1 MIMVLLG
8 APGTGKGTQA
18 QFLAQ
23 RFGLEV
29 IAPGDILRQE
39 MKNGTTLGKKAE
51 KYVKSGGL
59 VPDELIID
67 MMRGRIEGSEKQN
80 HEHDGFIFD
89 GFPRNLSQ
97 ARALEKM
104 LVSLGSGIDRAIYF
118 HMPEQRIIE
127 RLSGRR
133 VCTDCGETYH
143 IVYNP
148 PKRQEVCG
156 KCGGTLYQRDDDKP
170 EIIRQRLETYNRDTA
185 PIIDYYSKKDY
196 YLQVDADE
204 DIEKV
209 KDNITRVLGG

>member
-1 MIMVLLG
+1 MIIVLLG

-18 QFLAQ
+18 NFIAE

-29 IAPGDILRQE
+29 ISPGDILRQE

-51 KYVKSGGL
+51 KFVKSGGL
-59 VPDELIID
+59 VPDDLIIE
-67 MMRGRIEGSEKQN
+67 MMRERIERSGN
-80 HEHDGFIFD
+80 LPARHNGFIFD

-97 ARALEKM
+97 AKALEKM
-104 LVSLGSGIDRAIYF
+104 LESLGSSIDRAIYF
-118 HMPEQRIIE
+118 HMPEERIIK

-133 VCTDCGETYH
+133 VCTDCGVTYH
-143 IVYNP
+143 IAYNP
-148 PKRQEVCG
+148 PEEEGVCG

-170 EIIRQRLETYNRDTA
+170 EIISQRLETYNRDTA

-196 YLQVDADE
+196 YLQVDADD
-204 DIEKV
+204 DIDRI